1 MQSLMS
7 RIDEEQMATQRV
19 QRQVKEMQLRI
30 DELEETLEHERQS
43 RSKVHLHNRSLSIP
57 YIDTMRSRSVRARA

>member
-1 MQSLMS
+1 M
-7 RIDEEQMATQRV
+7 TQRV

-43 RSKVHLHNRSLSIP
+43 RSKVRLHNRSLS
-57 YIDTMRSRSVRARA
+57 MH